1 MRARSTSRR
10 RSLVL
15 SKVCVVFVTRLS
27 TENCR
32 FGDPKK
38 SARIVDTAPVAQPC
52 AEGYS
57 GCAGVIAS
65 GDQFGSAV
73 RAGFPPPTRIA
84 VTGRQKLNEN
94 LAFQQPMPA
103 SA

>member
-1 MRARSTSRR
+1 
-10 RSLVL
+10 V
-15 SKVCVVFVTRLS
+15 VCVTRLS

-38 SARIVDTAPVAQPC
+38 SARIVDMAPVAQPC

-65 GDQFGSAV
+65 GDQFGSV
-73 RAGFPPPTRIA
+73 LSGGMLSP
-84 VTGRQKLNEN
+84 G
-94 LAFQQPMPA
+94 
-103 SA
+103 